1 MKQLFAALVLALFA
15 LPAAAAEV
23 GDDGLHK
30 QPWFTVT
37 FKDVAEDIA
46 DAKDQ
51 GKRLAII
58 FEQRGCIYCAK
69 MHEEVLSD
77 TGVSD
82 YISEN
87 FVVVQYNL
95 YGDEEVIDVNGDA
108 LTEKEAAI
116 RWGIVFTPT
125 VMFMDDE
132 VADDAT
138 FKDTV
143 VQAMPGAFGKGT
155 VLDMF
160 TWVRDEGYNGDEQF
174 QRYHARM
181 IETRMKDGGG
191 AD

>member
-1 MKQLFAALVLALFA
+1 MKNWIAALLMTVFA
-15 LPAAAAEV
+15 LPATAEV
-23 GDDGLHK
+23 GEDGLHK
-30 QPWFTVT
+30 QPWFTVS
-37 FKDVAEDIA
+37 FKDVAEDMA
-46 DAKDQ
+46 DAEAE

-77 TGVSD
+77 EGVSD
-82 YISEN
+82 YIKEN

-95 YGDEEVIDVNGDA
+95 YGDEEVIDLNGDA

-125 VMFMDDE
+125 VIFLGEEAADDE
-132 VADDAT
+132 
-138 FKDTV
+138 TV
-143 VQAMPGAFGKGT
+143 KEASVQTMPGAFGKGT

-160 TWVRDEGYNGDEQF
+160 TWVRDKGYDGDEQF

-181 IETRMKDGGG
+181 IQERNDGDGG
-191 AD
+191 